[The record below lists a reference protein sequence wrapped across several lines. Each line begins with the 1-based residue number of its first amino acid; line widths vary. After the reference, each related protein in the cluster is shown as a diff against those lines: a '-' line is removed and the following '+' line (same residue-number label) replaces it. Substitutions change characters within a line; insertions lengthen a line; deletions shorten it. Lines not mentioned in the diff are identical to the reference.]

1 MDSAPGND
9 LHAIQAELNRLETY
23 RRRIYLGV
31 LTLTIAIVLLSWAF
45 RENGDAF
52 IAVAYPFFAVVLAG
66 LCVALW
72 LKTSSLRTMEV
83 ILVATVG
90 TMILSRLAWHF
101 AFSDPLNEHLLLLA
115 GGHYWAVGIL
125 IVGGFITLGYRGG
138 MIVGIATFLF
148 SGALATHGIL
158 GCFLAAAEYCHNWVY
173 LARIHLFL
181 AVLLALTSAGTFLR
195 DRTWEAYTRAETLH
209 HWANTDPL
217 CGLSNRRGADQ
228 FLSAEAALADR
239 YQRPLTIILID
250 IDQFKGINDDH
261 GHKVGDSVIRGFA
274 DILSSTVREVD
285 LAARWGGDEFL
296 VATPGVDLRSA
307 RHAAQRCRRAIER
320 APIAGIPVTVTVGIA
335 EYIPGKGID
344 DAIIRADA
352 MLYRA
357 KAAGRNRVIT
367 EACKLA

>member
-9 LHAIQAELNRLETY
+9 LHAIQTELNRLEAY

-31 LTLTIAIVLLSWAF
+31 LILTIAIVMLSWAF
-45 RENGDAF
+45 RENGDPFVA
-52 IAVAYPFFAVVLAG
+52 IAYPLFAVFLAG

-72 LKTSSLRTMEV
+72 RRTTSLRTME
-83 ILVATVG
+83 ITLVATIG
-90 TMILSRLAWHF
+90 AMILSRLAWHF
-101 AFSDPLNEHLLLLA
+101 SFSDPLGEHLLLLA

-138 MIVGIATFLF
+138 MVTGVATFLF
-148 SGALATHGIL
+148 SGALATYEVL
-158 GCFLAAAEYCHNWVY
+158 GCFLAAGEYCHNWVY

-195 DRTWEAYTRAETLH
+195 ERTWGAFTRAETLQ

-217 CGLSNRRGADQ
+217 CGLANRRGADR

-239 YQRPLTIILID
+239 YHRPLTIILID
-250 IDQFKGINDDH
+250 IDRFKGINDDH
-261 GHKVGDSVIRGFA
+261 GHEVGDSVIREFA
-274 DILSSTVREVD
+274 DILSNTVREVD

-296 VATPGVDLRSA
+296 VATPGVDLRAA
-307 RHAAQRCRRAIER
+307 RHAAERCRRAVER

-335 EYIPGKGID
+335 EYVPGKGTD
-344 DAIIRADA
+344 DAISRADA

-367 EACKLA
+367 EACEPA

>member
-9 LHAIQAELNRLETY
+9 LQAIQTELNRLESY

-31 LTLTIAIVLLSWAF
+31 LILTIVIVLLSWAF
-45 RENGDAF
+45 RENGDPF
-52 IAVAYPFFAVVLAG
+52 IAIAYPVFAVVLAG
-66 LCVALW
+66 LGVALW
-72 LKTSSLRTMEV
+72 YRATSLRRMEI
-83 ILVATVG
+83 ILIAAVG

-101 AFSDPLNEHLLLLA
+101 HFGDPLGQHLLLLA

-125 IVGGFITLGYRGG
+125 IVSGFITLGYRGG
-138 MIVGIATFLF
+138 MVTGVATFLF
-148 SGALATHGIL
+148 SAALAAYEIL
-158 GCFLAAAEYCHNWVY
+158 GCSAAAEGACQNWVY

-181 AVLLALTSAGTFLR
+181 AILLALTSAGTFLR
-195 DRTWEAYTRAETLH
+195 ERTWGAFTRAETLQ

-217 CGLSNRRGADQ
+217 CGLSNRRGADG
-228 FLSAEAALADR
+228 FLAAEAALADR

-274 DILSSTVREVD
+274 DILANTVREVD

-296 VATPGVDLRSA
+296 VATPGVDLRAA
-307 RHAAQRCRRAIER
+307 RHAAERCRRAIER
-320 APIAGIPVTVTVGIA
+320 APIAGISVTVTVGIA
-335 EYIPGKGID
+335 QYLPGKGID
-344 DAIIRADA
+344 DAINRADA

-367 EACKLA
+367 EACELA